1 MPPCGWSRPPY
12 RKARVMPRSGPGP
25 WFPARFD
32 SECDT
37 CGDVILADDEIRAD
51 GTGGYACEGCG
62 EELDDTT

>member
-1 MPPCGWSRPPY
+1 
-12 RKARVMPRSGPGP
+12 MPRSGPGP

-37 CGDVILADDEIRAD
+37 CGDTILEGDEIRAD

-62 EELDDTT
+62 EELDED